1 MSTTNTEKKAEKK
14 FEKPPNIFTLRYIK
28 KKRRK
33 KEKEQPEVL
42 NKVGEARWRRLGA
55 VASWV
60 AYTVRLEGESEVV
73 PVKKTAS
80 RLELSRITKR
90 LKSYLRKKHKL
101 EQRDEKKSTK

>member
-1 MSTTNTEKKAEKK
+1 MADEKKAEKK
-14 FEKPPNIFTLRYIK
+14 FEKPPNIFTLRYI
-28 KKRRK
+28 K